1 MSLARDIKDFALD
14 LGYARVG
21 IGPADDFDEHL
32 REVRARGAQY
42 DWYLDES
49 KPFMAGAQP
58 RKRFPA
64 ARSIVTL
71 VWDYAQA
78 AFPGTLVGKVGR
90 IYQARCYNAPLHRLH
105 GARRQLMADF
115 LGRAGC
121 TVGQGIVVPERR
133 AAARAGVA
141 SFGNNNFA
149 YAKGIGSFVML
160 SSFVVDRELECDSPS
175 GGPACPKDCTRC
187 MDACPTGAI
196 PAPLKL
202 DPRRCLAFNHWMTQ
216 DGRPHVSSAIPPE
229 IRTAMGS
236 RVHGCDACQEA
247 CPRNAAK
254 LATTLPEDPFL
265 VHLAESF
272 SLPALLESN
281 DGFFARVV
289 QPIMYNYLSEKK
301 YFQRNAA
308 IALGNG
314 RDPEHVPALARA
326 MADPEPLV
334 RGHAAWALGRI
345 GGRRARTA
353 LEAGLGAE
361 AAAFVRGE
369 IRGALELG
377 QG

>member
-105 GARRQLMADF
+105 GARRQLVAGF
-115 LGRAGC
+115 LERAGA
-121 TVGQGIVVPERR
+121 TLGQGLVVPERR

-160 SSFVVDRELECDSPS
+160 HSFVLDRELDFDPPSPD
-175 GGPACPKDCTRC
+175 PACPRDCTRC

-196 PAPLKL
+196 YAPLKL
-202 DPRRCLAFNHWMTQ
+202 DPRRCLAFNHWVTLE
-216 DGRPHVSSAIPPE
+216 GRPKVSAVIPPE
-229 IRTAMGS
+229 LRAAMGS

-254 LATTLPEDPFL
+254 LAARLPEDPFL
-265 VHLAESF
+265 VQLAESF
-272 SLPALLESN
+272 SLPALLESS
-281 DGFFARVV
+281 DGFFARTV
-289 QPIMYNYLSEKK
+289 QPIMYNYISEKK

-314 RDPEHVPALARA
+314 GDPEHVPALDRA
-326 MADPEPLV
+326 LADPEPLV

-353 LEAGLGAE
+353 LEARLAGE
-361 AAAFVRGE
+361 AAPFVRAE
-369 IRGALELG
+369 LQDALETG
-377 QG
+377 R